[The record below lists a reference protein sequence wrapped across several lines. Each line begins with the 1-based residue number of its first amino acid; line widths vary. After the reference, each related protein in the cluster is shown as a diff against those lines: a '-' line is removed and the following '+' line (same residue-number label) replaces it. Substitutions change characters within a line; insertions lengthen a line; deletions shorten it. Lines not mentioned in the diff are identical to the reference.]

1 MERIGEDWRGFGD
14 FFHVTPSLRHS
25 GSCLVFALA
34 KNIGTDAHVGA
45 ALLDG
50 QKAVVAHAPGADGEL
65 GVVGEVAVARCL
77 EAGVGG
83 VELAP
88 YLLAVVGEG
97 GHRHHT
103 AQLHVGEVAPL
114 ARFKQGE
121 AFLGSKSRLGGFGC
135 HVEFEQA
142 GDDAAATLA
151 LAVDF
156 AQEFDAVHRVDER
169 NKWGDV
175 FHLVALEV
183 AYEVPLNVGEV
194 GQLFALLHEF
204 LHAALAKHALPS
216 GVCFADGSRW
226 MVFGNGHQRD
236 ALG

>member
-1 MERIGEDWRGFGD
+1 MIF
-14 FFHVTPSLRHS
+14 S
-25 GSCLVFALA
+25 GILLVFALA
-34 KNIGTDAHVGA
+34 KDVGAYAHVCA

-50 QKAVVAHAPGADGEL
+50 QEVVIAHAPGADGEL

-97 GHRHHT
+97 GHRHHA

-114 ARFKQGE
+114 ARFKQGK

-142 GDDAAATLA
+142 RNDAAAAGSLSVN
-151 LAVDF
+151 L
-156 AQEFDAVHRVDER
+156 AQEFNAIYGVDER
-169 NKWGDV
+169 NEGRDV

-183 AYEVPLNVGEV
+183 ADEVPRNVGEV
-194 GQLFALLHEF
+194 GQFFALLHEF
-204 LHAALAKHALPS
+204 LHTAFAKCALPCCV
-216 GVCFADGSRW
+216 GFTDGRRG
-226 MVFGNGHQRD
+226 MILGDGHQGDAFGEGFLD
-236 ALG
+236 AL

>member
-1 MERIGEDWRGFGD
+1 MIF
-14 FFHVTPSLRHS
+14 S
-25 GSCLVFALA
+25 GILLVFALA
-34 KNIGTDAHVGA
+34 KNIGTDAHVCA

-50 QKAVVAHAPGADGEL
+50 QEVVVAHTPGADGEL

-97 GHRHHT
+97 GHRHHA

-169 NKWGDV
+169 NEGRDV

-183 AYEVPLNVGEV
+183 ADEVPRNVGEV
-194 GQLFALLHEF
+194 GQFFALLHEF
-204 LHAALAKHALPS
+204 LHTALAKQALPS
-216 GVCFADGSRW
+216 GVCFADGRRG
-226 MVFGNGHQRD
+226 MILGDGHQGDAFGEGFLD
-236 ALG
+236 AL

>member
-1 MERIGEDWRGFGD
+1 MIF
-14 FFHVTPSLRHS
+14 SSIL
-25 GSCLVFALA
+25 LVFALA
-34 KNIGTDAHVGA
+34 KNIGTDAHVCA

-50 QKAVVAHAPGADGEL
+50 QEVVIAHTPGADGEL
-65 GVVGEVAVARCL
+65 GVIGEVAVARCL

-97 GHRHHT
+97 GHRHHA
-103 AQLHVGEVAPL
+103 AQVHVGEVAPL

-169 NKWGDV
+169 NKRCDV
-175 FHLVALEV
+175 LDFVALQS
-183 AYEVPLNVGEV
+183 ANEVPLNIR
-194 GQLFALLHEF
+194 LIF
-204 LHAALAKHALPS
+204 
-216 GVCFADGSRW
+216 
-226 MVFGNGHQRD
+226 
-236 ALG
+236 